1 MNERDCYRG
10 NGWGV
15 PGEESPEQELARRNA
30 DWTRVNMERIPP
42 RYRVAGIDSED
53 VGTGLYLFGAV
64 GSGKTHKAAGIMRA
78 WIDAGERTR
87 WVTVPTWLH
96 DQRDSFASDEALETI
111 ASLTAGRLLVVDDI
125 GVERA
130 TDWALETLYVL
141 IAEAYNNETPMVV
154 TGNLTLAKLADRL
167 GPRIVDRLVEVCRPI
182 EMSGRSR
189 RLPPIAGED
198 AT

>member
-10 NGWGV
+10 DGWGV
-15 PGEESPEQELARRNA
+15 PGEQSPEQERAEWNA
-30 DWTRVNMERIPP
+30 DWTRVNTDRIPP
-42 RYRVAGIDSED
+42 RYREAAIDAEE

-64 GSGKTHKAAGIMRA
+64 GSGKTYKAAGIMRA
-78 WIDAGERTR
+78 WIAAGARTR

-96 DQRDSFASDEALETI
+96 DQRDSFASDETLETI
-111 ASLTAGRLLVVDDI
+111 ASITAGRLLVVDDI

-141 IAEAYNNETPMVV
+141 IAEAYNNETPIVV

-167 GPRIVDRLVEVCRPI
+167 GPRIVDRLVEVCRPV

-189 RLPPIAGED
+189 RLPPRSAS
-198 AT
+198 